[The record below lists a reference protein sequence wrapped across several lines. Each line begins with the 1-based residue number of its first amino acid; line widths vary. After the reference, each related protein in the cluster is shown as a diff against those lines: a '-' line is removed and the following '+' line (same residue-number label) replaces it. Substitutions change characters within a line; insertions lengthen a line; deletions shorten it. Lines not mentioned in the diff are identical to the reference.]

1 MVTRFTRQDA
11 ARQLKISITTLDRRL
26 ARGELETVKEPFGSR
41 ERVYVLLEDSS
52 HVSPTGNGAGNGAG
66 STTDHTDH
74 SHLAV
79 LQTQVKAMEELADY
93 HRAQL
98 TEADRRQQMLLTN
111 LHSAH
116 QIIEALTRVLPAP
129 EMALTTQKRP
139 WAWLTWW
146 KQKP

>member
-1 MVTRFTRQDA
+1 MFSKNVTFFFCPTCQFRKATG
-11 ARQLKISITTLDRRL
+11 L
-26 ARGELETVKEPFGSR
+26 PSR
-41 ERVYVLLEDSS
+41 PPVSVPLTFPRNPPA
-52 HVSPTGNGAGNGAG
+52 SPTGNGAGNGAG

-79 LQTQVKAMEELADY
+79 LQTQVKALEELADY

-129 EMALTTQKRP
+129 EMALTTPKRP